1 MIDPSAV
8 VSTFAVVDES
18 AYIGPRTV
26 IAAGARIGAAAR
38 VGADCRIEEGAYVGY
53 GFHGQNALTIIGDGT
68 LVATHAVVYQSAELG
83 PKVKIRHHAVVR
95 EHVIIGAGTSVGT
108 GTTIEHHAAVG
119 KDCSIHAHCHLTD
132 FSKVGN
138 LVFIGPFFA
147 SFSDLV
153 LDYRRPHIHQGYVG
167 VTIHDGARIGGRVTA
182 MPGVDVGAEAVV
194 GACSVIRGNLSAGMI
209 HVGDPARAV
218 GRVLP
223 AHFIT
228 DKA

>member
-8 VSTFAVVDES
+8 VSTLAVID
-18 AYIGPRTV
+18 AGAHIGPRTV
-26 IAAGARIGAAAR
+26 IAAGARITAAAR

-53 GFHGQNALTIIGDGT
+53 GFHRENGLAIVGDGT
-68 LVATHAVVYQSAELG
+68 LVATHAVVYHSVELG
-83 PKVKIRHHAVVR
+83 PNVKIRHHAVVR
-95 EHVIIGAGTSVGT
+95 EHVMIGAGTSVGT
-108 GTTIEHHAAVG
+108 GTTIEHHTVVG

-132 FSKVGN
+132 FSNVGN

-153 LDYRRPHIHQGYVG
+153 LDYRRPHIHQGYAG

-194 GACSVIRGNLSAGMI
+194 GACSVIRGNLSAAMI
-209 HVGDPARAV
+209 YLGDPARAV
-218 GRVLP
+218 ARVLP
-223 AHFIT
+223 THFIT
-228 DKA
+228 GGA